1 MRLCGKRPKAIAF
14 SIVTLVSFYFMLV
27 NFFDDSSSGAGLAHD
42 RNIHLFHLAEEQHD
56 PNHQHHPVDGVVE
69 AHRHERPRHRLDDE
83 LRRRVEKLK
92 KDDEAKQPPSA
103 IIIPV
108 ANETIQNINNE
119 THDKK
124 ELQPVKI
131 RRFLAYDGGGFG
143 AVNAHISK
151 CANNIEI
158 EITGN
163 SDRFKDT
170 DFSYFHMNAPSDR
183 LGKANAIMNNK
194 TRKHYVMVY
203 TMESEVHSFGGDT
216 WSRADFKMWYHLD
229 LSWPEPATYFDTRMH
244 LSDLLAPP
252 RVPFEQK
259 ENSSP
264 IVWVVSNCNAYNGR
278 ERFMRKLMS
287 YVGVDSYG
295 GCMKNKFSHPSRH
308 MRGNVQLY
316 AKYKFVISIE
326 NSNCEDYVT
335 EKLVHAVA
343 SGSIPIVAGKDNRPN
358 YLKFMPKN
366 SYINIYDYKTV
377 EELAK
382 RIKEI
387 AASKQEYEKFIHFK
401 NNAQNYTRTYLK
413 ELSIGEL
420 IDEAKTVMKYE
431 SEREFFDGIVTK
443 EKSEDKLCKIGRY
456 LSQNSPEQ
464 IQKDVET
471 RRANRPDASLAC
483 LKRSNL
489 ANDFKLDE

>member
-1 MRLCGKRPKAIAF
+1 MRLWGKQSKAIVF
-14 SIVTLVSFYFMLV
+14 TLVTLVGFYFMLISLFED
-27 NFFDDSSSGAGLAHD
+27 NSIAADD
-42 RNIHLFHLAEEQHD
+42 RNVRLFNLAEQQHD
-56 PNHQHHPVDGVVE
+56 PNHQHRPNLDVE
-69 AHRHERPRHRLDDE
+69 IKPRHNHHIHNDHVDE
-83 LRRRVEKLK
+83 ESLRQRIEKLK
-92 KDDEAKQPPSA
+92 NQRPTPAPIAAKNE
-103 IIIPV
+103 PV
-108 ANETIQNINNE
+108 IKNIN
-119 THDKK
+119 K
-124 ELQPVKI
+124 EEVQEAEPPPV

-143 AVNAHISK
+143 AVNAHVTK
-151 CANNIEI
+151 CATNIEI
-158 EITGN
+158 EITG
-163 SDRFKDT
+163 SGDRLKDT
-170 DFSYFHMNAPSDR
+170 DFSYFHMNAPQDR
-183 LGKANAIMNNK
+183 LGKANALMNNK
-194 TRKHYVMVY
+194 TKKHYVMVY

-259 ENSSP
+259 QNSTP

-287 YVGVDSYG
+287 YIGVDSYG
-295 GCMKNKFSHPSRH
+295 GCMKNKFTHPNEH
-308 MRGNVQLY
+308 MRGNVELY

-343 SGSIPIVAGKDNRPN
+343 SGSIPIVAGRDNRPN

-366 SYINIYDYKTV
+366 SYINIYDFKTV
-377 EELAK
+377 EDLAK
-382 RIKEI
+382 RINEI
-387 AASKQEYEKFIHFK
+387 AASKEEYEKFIHFK
-401 NNAQNYTRTYLK
+401 NNAQNYTRKYLK
-413 ELSIGEL
+413 ELTLSEL
-420 IDEAKTVMKYE
+420 VNEAKTVMKYE
-431 SEREFFDGIVTK
+431 NEREFFDGIVAK

-464 IQKDVET
+464 IQEDVEA
-471 RRANRPDASLAC
+471 RRANRPDASSAC

-489 ANDFKLDE
+489 ANDFHANK